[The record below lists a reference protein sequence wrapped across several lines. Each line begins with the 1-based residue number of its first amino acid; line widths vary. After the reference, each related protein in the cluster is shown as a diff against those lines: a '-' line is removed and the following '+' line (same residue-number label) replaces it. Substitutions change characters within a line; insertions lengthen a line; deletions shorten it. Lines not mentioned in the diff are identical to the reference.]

1 MSLSRSK
8 IITVS
13 LAALILFV
21 ILVQVAAAR
30 VYVYEV
36 TTAATRFQTA
46 SKLPPDAF
54 LYYNGGYD
62 VIYDLKVLAT
72 YPDEKM
78 AQALKDYNLEENN
91 SNTLIHNPVPRNIP
105 KKPYYWWR

>member
-1 MSLSRSK
+1 MTLSRSK

-78 AQALKDYNLEENN
+78 AQALKDYNLEKKN
-91 SNTLIHNPVPRNIP
+91 SNALIHNPVPRNIP

>member
-1 MSLSRSK
+1 MKKHLLTLA
-8 IITVS
+8 TVS
-13 LAALILFV
+13 FTAVILLIL
-21 ILVQVAAAR
+21 LVQVAAAR

-62 VIYDLKVLAT
+62 IIYDLKVVAT

-91 SNTLIHNPVPRNIP
+91 SNSFVHNPVPRNIP

>member
-1 MSLSRSK
+1 MSLSHNK

-13 LAALILFV
+13 FAVIIL
-21 ILVQVAAAR
+21 LVLMVEVAAAR
-30 VYVYEV
+30 VYIYEV

-54 LYYNGGYD
+54 LYYNGGHD
-62 VIYDLKVLAT
+62 VIYDLKVVAT

-78 AQALKDYNLEENN
+78 AQALKDYNLEKNN
-91 SNTLIHNPVPRNIP
+91 SNALIHNPVPRNIP